1 MNNIRRKQLR
11 VIWEELQDIYNR
23 LDILCDEEQDA
34 YDSLPGPFQ
43 DSERGE
49 KMQNAID
56 TLGSVRDQVSEAID
70 EIGEIWE

>member
-1 MNNIRRKQLR
+1 MKSRTLTIVFPGLFRIR
-11 VIWEELQDIYNR
+11 N
-23 LDILCDEEQDA
+23 
-34 YDSLPGPFQ
+34 
-43 DSERGE
+43 GE